1 MSEAEEQRDGRQSL
15 AHRVPD
21 LAALELLLAVARLG
35 SLGAAAREVGV
46 TQPAASSRLRSM
58 ERQLG
63 VALVDRSPRGSRL
76 TDAGALVT
84 DWARRVVEAAAA
96 FDAGAR
102 ALRDRRDSRLRVAA
116 SMTIAEY
123 LLPGWL
129 LALHAERPDTAVS
142 LLAGNSA
149 KVAELLLTGEAD
161 LGFVE
166 GLNVPTGLDSTVI
179 ARDRLI
185 VVTAPGHPWARR
197 RRPLTAQELAG
208 TPLILR
214 ERGSGTRQVLGRGA
228 RRPGPAADRAVL
240 DDGGEGVRGQRRGTL
255 GPQRTGGGGGA
266 GDAAPGQHPG
276 RGRIAPPG
284 PTSRL
289 ADRPPPHGPGPRT
302 PLPDPRMTN
311 TSGTRVA
318 RNGAPSHHAPAP
330 GIAPQPPRLCPSH
343 GPFPSGATAPAQGR
357 GERRVQPTM
366 HPHQASHRNPHG
378 SAPLTAPF
386 QAGPLHPLRG
396 AGNCAPS
403 HPGPAPDNGPH
414 PRPQSLRTRRRPA
427 PLRRRL

>member
-1 MSEAEEQRDGRQSL
+1 MSEVEGPGGRGEGTGSL

-35 SLGAAAREVGV
+35 SLGAAAREVGI
-46 TQPAASSRLRSM
+46 TQPAASSRVRSM

-76 TDAGALVT
+76 TDAGVLVT

-149 KVAELLLTGEAD
+149 RVAELLLSGEAD

-166 GLNVPTGLDSTVI
+166 GLSVPAGLDAVVI
-179 ARDRLI
+179 GHDRLI

-197 RRPLTAQELAG
+197 RRPLSPQELG
-208 TPLILR
+208 ETPLILR
-214 ERGSGTRQVLGRGA
+214 ERGSGTRQVLDAALGGLARPLIELSSTTAVKASAVSGA
-228 RRPGPAADRAVL
+228 GPSVLSELAVREELALRRLVAVPVEGVSLRRDLRAVWPTGHRPTGPARDLLALTRA
-240 DDGGEGVRGQRRGTL
+240 
-255 GPQRTGGGGGA
+255 
-266 GDAAPGQHPG
+266 
-276 RGRIAPPG
+276 
-284 PTSRL
+284 
-289 ADRPPPHGPGPRT
+289 
-302 PLPDPRMTN
+302 
-311 TSGTRVA
+311 
-318 RNGAPSHHAPAP
+318 
-330 GIAPQPPRLCPSH
+330 
-343 GPFPSGATAPAQGR
+343 
-357 GERRVQPTM
+357 
-366 HPHQASHRNPHG
+366 
-378 SAPLTAPF
+378 
-386 QAGPLHPLRG
+386 
-396 AGNCAPS
+396 
-403 HPGPAPDNGPH
+403 
-414 PRPQSLRTRRRPA
+414 
-427 PLRRRL
+427 